1 MPSNALANGAGI
13 LGFLGLCRMATNGQ
27 HQRRLRA
34 LLVNHLTG
42 TAPGKRRVLVARDN
56 GFVFLT
62 EDELLSVL
70 RTARAKS
77 IRDWAMIL
85 TTYSHGLRAA
95 ETCGLKITDLD
106 MRGGVLSIQR
116 LKGSLFT
123 IQELETH
130 RGIPLLDEVKA
141 MKDWLAVRP
150 SDCGDALFTSQKGS
164 HLTRTQFY
172 RIFRQIAR
180 NAGLQAHK
188 SHPHVL
194 KHTLATHLVRRDV
207 NLAKVQRALGHRSI
221 NSTMVYVGVSDKEAD
236 SARHNALM
244 NAF

>member
-1 MPSNALANGAGI
+1 MPANALANGAEI
-13 LGFLGLCRMATNGQ
+13 LGFLGLCRMTTNGP
-27 HQRRLRA
+27 HQYPLRVRP
-34 LLVNHLTG
+34 VNHLIG
-42 TAPGKRRVLVARDN
+42 TAPGKRRVVVANN
-56 GFVFLT
+56 GFVFLS

-70 RTARAKS
+70 GTAKLKA

-95 ETCGLKITDLD
+95 ETCGLKISDLD
-106 MRGGVLSIQR
+106 LRGGVLSIHR

-123 IQELETH
+123 IQELERH
-130 RGIPLLDEVKA
+130 RGIPLLDEVRA
-141 MKDWLAVRP
+141 LRAWLAVRP
-150 SDCGDALFTSQKGS
+150 TDCGDALFTSQKGG
-164 HLTRTQFY
+164 HLTSTQFY
-172 RIFRQIAR
+172 RVFRQIAR
-180 NAGLQAHK
+180 DAGLPDHMR
-188 SHPHVL
+188 HPHVL

-244 NAF
+244 NSF

>member
-1 MPSNALANGAGI
+1 
-13 LGFLGLCRMATNGQ
+13 
-27 HQRRLRA
+27 
-34 LLVNHLTG
+34 
-42 TAPGKRRVLVARDN
+42 VLVPRDN

-62 EDELLSVL
+62 EDELLTVL
-70 RTARAKS
+70 RTAKSKS

-95 ETCGLKITDLD
+95 ETCRLKVGDLD

-123 IQELETH
+123 IQELERH

-141 MKDWLAVRP
+141 LKEWLAIRP
-150 SDCGDALFTSQKGS
+150 TDCGDALFTSQKGS
-164 HLTRTQFY
+164 HLTSTQFY
-172 RIFRQIAR
+172 RIFRQLAR
-180 NAGLQAHK
+180 HAGLSDHK

-194 KHTLATHLVRRDV
+194 KHSLATHMVRRDV

-221 NSTMVYVGVSDKEAD
+221 NSTMVYVAVSDQEAD
-236 SARHNALM
+236 RARHNALM

>member
-1 MPSNALANGAGI
+1 V
-13 LGFLGLCRMATNGQ
+13 
-27 HQRRLRA
+27 QR
-34 LLVNHLTG
+34 VNHLIG
-42 TAPGKRRVLVARDN
+42 TAPGKRRVLVARHN
-56 GFVFLT
+56 GFVFLA

-70 RTARAKS
+70 RTAKSKS

-95 ETCGLKITDLD
+95 ESCALKITDLD
-106 MRGGVLSIQR
+106 MRGGVLSIRR

-123 IQELETH
+123 IQELEKH

-141 MKDWLAVRP
+141 LKEWLAIRP
-150 SDCGDALFTSQKGS
+150 TDCGDALFTSQKGS
-164 HLTRTQFY
+164 HLSSTQFY
-172 RIFRQIAR
+172 RRFRQIAR
-180 NAGLQAHK
+180 QAGLPDHK
-188 SHPHVL
+188 GHPHVL
-194 KHTLATHLVRRDV
+194 KHTLATHMVRRDV

-221 NSTMVYVGVSDKEAD
+221 NSTMLYVGVSDQEAD

>member
-1 MPSNALANGAGI
+1 
-13 LGFLGLCRMATNGQ
+13 
-27 HQRRLRA
+27 
-34 LLVNHLTG
+34 
-42 TAPGKRRVLVARDN
+42 VARDN
-56 GFVFLT
+56 GFVFLN
-62 EDELLSVL
+62 EDELLTVL
-70 RTARAKS
+70 RTAKSKS

-95 ETCGLKITDLD
+95 ETCRLKIGDLD

-123 IQELETH
+123 IQELERH

-141 MKDWLAVRP
+141 LKEWFAIRP
-150 SDCGDALFTSQKGS
+150 TDCGDALFTSQKGG
-164 HLTRTQFY
+164 HLTSTQFY

-180 NAGLQAHK
+180 DAGLPDHK

-194 KHTLATHLVRRDV
+194 KHTLATHMVRRDV

-221 NSTMVYVGVSDKEAD
+221 NSTMIYVGVSDEEAD
-236 SARHNALM
+236 TARHNALM
-244 NAF
+244 NAFGADS

>member
-1 MPSNALANGAGI
+1 
-13 LGFLGLCRMATNGQ
+13 MARNE
-27 HQRRLRA
+27 
-34 LLVNHLTG
+34 
-42 TAPGKRRVLVARDN
+42 
-56 GFVFLT
+56 GFVFLS
-62 EDELLSVL
+62 EDELLVVL
-70 RTARAKS
+70 STAKSRS

-95 ETCGLKITDLD
+95 EACRLKIGDLD

-141 MKDWLAVRP
+141 LKEWLAIRP
-150 SDCGDALFTSQKGS
+150 TDCGDALFTSQKGS
-164 HLTRTQFY
+164 HLSSTQFY

-180 NAGLQAHK
+180 EAGLPDQK
-188 SHPHVL
+188 GHPHVL
-194 KHTLATHLVRRDV
+194 KHTLATHMVRRDV

-221 NSTMVYVGVSDKEAD
+221 NSTMVYVGVSDQEAD
-236 SARHNALM
+236 NARHNALM